1 MPYSL
6 VSVILGLLGLLSAYL
21 VYLKVRSSSEGE
33 GRVKEIGD
41 EIHLGAMV
49 FMSAEYKRLAIF
61 CLVCIVALYFSLGWQ
76 TAISFMLGAL
86 CSGTAGFIG
95 MYSATKANAV
105 SYTHLTLPTKLEV

>member
-1 MPYSL
+1 MINNVLPI
-6 VSVILGLLGLLSAYL
+6 ILGILGLLSAYF
-21 VYLKVRSSSEGE
+21 VYLKVKASSEGT
-33 GRVKEIGD
+33 GKVKEIGD

-95 MYSATKANAV
+95 M
-105 SYTHLTLPTKLEV
+105 

>member
-21 VYLKVRSSSEGE
+21 VYLKVKSSSEGE

-61 CLVCIVALYFSLGWQ
+61 CLVCIFALYFSLGWQ
-76 TAISFMLGAL
+76 TAISF
-86 CSGTAGFIG
+86 SNWSFVFR
-95 MYSATKANAV
+95 YSRFYRYVFSNKSKCQNCRCC
-105 SYTHLTLPTKLEV
+105 